1 MSMIEYF
8 FLVTDAELREAG
20 SAPDAVERLIDAG
33 YEGRK
38 DDLVDVDKAWH
49 CLHFLLTGTAWE
61 GEPPLDFVVR
71 GGTEVG
77 EDLGYG
83 PARAFRSAELRAI
96 GDALDKLEHRDLV
109 SRFDATKMDE
119 SDIYPSGGWQDV
131 DPNSEDRFGYFSG
144 AFDAVKSSRP
154 TRTQIRAGIVGVAV
168 MMLDVDATQ
177 KELVAMEEVG
187 RLRSRSL
194 GRAFF
199 VSWML

>member
-1 MSMIEYF
+1 MRMIGYF
-8 FLVTDAELREAG
+8 FLATDAELRETE
-20 SAPDAVERLIDAG
+20 SAPGAVERLIDAA

-96 GDALDKLEHRDLV
+96 ADALDKLAHRDLV
-109 SRFDATKMDE
+109 SRFNAAEMDE
-119 SDIYPSGGWQDV
+119 LEIYPRGGWQGV
-131 DPNSEDRFGYFSG
+131 DPTSAERFGYFSG
-144 AFDAVKSSRP
+144 AFDTVRDLARRGRKS
-154 TRTQIRAGIVGVAV
+154 G
-168 MMLDVDATQ
+168 
-177 KELVAMEEVG
+177 
-187 RLRSRSL
+187 L
-194 GRAFF
+194 GLM
-199 VSWML
+199 VWLS